1 MKRLRPVGLL
11 LGSALAVVFLLGSGE
26 VVFAA
31 PPTPAPAPAPSAAP
45 TPTAAPSAT
54 PAAGS
59 DDASTLGTT
68 TDDHVHGIIDG
79 WFGGIVSDGVQW
91 TTGQMSEWALQSPN
105 VTQLGVIR
113 SNWTTLAYLAGSLF
127 GFVLSLVAVV
137 VMTKDTVQTR
147 YGLKEMLPST
157 LRAFVGALWS
167 LAIVAA
173 GIAASNGLAS
183 ALLSGSNVMTQSS
196 QSLSAAVA
204 VVVKDGNIFVIL
216 IGLVLVA
223 VALVAVI
230 EGFLRIVAV
239 CVVAVAG
246 PIAVLC
252 HALTWTDLIARLWWR
267 VLTACL
273 AIPVVQAL
281 LFLLGATFLASS
293 GDQQALFHE
302 GAGNAALTLLLAL
315 VVFLL
320 IAAVPLIAYRMV
332 FEGAVGRYRPVAA
345 EEWVG
350 DKSRQLVQ
358 RGGSQ

>member
-1 MKRLRPVGLL
+1 MSSIASRSSCWRHSWSTSSSAWRAEEAASPIGLL
-11 LGSALAVVFLLGSGE
+11 LGSASQWSSFSG
-26 VVFAA
+26 AA
-31 PPTPAPAPAPSAAP
+31 TWSSPLPPLRHGAAPSAAP
-45 TPTAAPSAT
+45 TPAAAPSAT

-173 GIAASNGLAS
+173 GIAASNGLAG

-281 LFLLGATFLASS
+281 LFLLGATFLGVAETSRPSS
-293 GDQQALFHE
+293 
-302 GAGNAALTLLLAL
+302 TK
-315 VVFLL
+315 
-320 IAAVPLIAYRMV
+320 
-332 FEGAVGRYRPVAA
+332 GRATRH
-345 EEWVG
+345 
-350 DKSRQLVQ
+350 
-358 RGGSQ
+358 